1 MAADNTLITV
11 DLSDDPK
18 LRYGTTIIKRR
29 ALVQQWGTEADKEIR
44 LKLLI
49 RLYANNAGAYGV
61 DAITGINADATIS
74 AEQKAVQ
81 RETFKDREI
90 NYTTRG
96 RWVLSNGTPV
106 AEGTANAITELEY
119 WQGFTL
125 DDVTGIEGMTTGA
138 FASVY
143 LIATAMIKRLDALK
157 ILG

>member
-1 MAADNTLITV
+1 MAANNTLITV

-29 ALVQQWGTEADKEIR
+29 ALVQQWGTESDREIR
-44 LKLLI
+44 MKLLI

-61 DAITGINADATIS
+61 EAIAGIDADATIT
-74 AEQKAVQ
+74 ADQKARQ
-81 RETFKDREI
+81 REIFKDQEI

-96 RWVLSNGTPV
+96 RWVLANGTPV

-119 WQGFTL
+119 WQTFTL
-125 DDVTGIEGMTTGA
+125 DQVQAITDMNFGA
-138 FASVY
+138 FAAVY
-143 LIATAMIKRLDALK
+143 AIATAMIQRLDSLK

>member
-29 ALVQQWGTEADKEIR
+29 ALVQAWGTEADREIR
-44 LKLLI
+44 IKLLV
-49 RLYANNAGAYGV
+49 RLFANSAGAYGA
-61 DAITGINADATIS
+61 DAITGINADASIT
-74 AEQKAVQ
+74 ADQKARQ
-81 RETFKDREI
+81 REIFKDQEVS
-90 NYTTRG
+90 YTTRG
-96 RWVLSNGTPV
+96 RWVLANGTPV

-125 DDVTGIEGMTTGA
+125 DQVTAITDMNFGA
-138 FASVY
+138 FSAVY
-143 LIATAMIKRLDALK
+143 AIATAMVQRLDTLK